1 MGYTVPGPAPAM
13 KRRTPSR
20 DDSARHRPLER
31 VKPLTLGGLAKRGIE
46 RIACACDWCR
56 HEGTI
61 EIAGLVAKMGAAAT
75 YRDVAERLVCSVCG
89 WHGIAAHPIWPGD
102 TEKSGPDAML
112 RDAHARKRVPLPSM
126 DDCRA
131 VLAATQID
139 SAAPFVERRSAY
151 VRALMERWPDLTP
164 SAALFVV
171 QALDSGSPAKR

>member
-1 MGYTVPGPAPAM
+1 M

-20 DDSARHRPLER
+20 DDAARHRPLER

-61 EIAGLVAKMGAAAT
+61 EVAGLVAKMGAAAT

-89 WHGIAAHPIWPGD
+89 WHGIAARPIWPGD
-102 TEKSGPDAML
+102 KDKNSLDAMIP
-112 RDAHARKRVPLPSM
+112 DSAVRKRTPLPSM
-126 DDCRA
+126 DECRA
-131 VLAATQID
+131 VLATTRAESTTLAD
-139 SAAPFVERRSAY
+139 RRSAY
-151 VRALMERWPDLTP
+151 VRALMERWPELTP

-171 QALDSGSPAKR
+171 QALDSRSPTNRSARRV